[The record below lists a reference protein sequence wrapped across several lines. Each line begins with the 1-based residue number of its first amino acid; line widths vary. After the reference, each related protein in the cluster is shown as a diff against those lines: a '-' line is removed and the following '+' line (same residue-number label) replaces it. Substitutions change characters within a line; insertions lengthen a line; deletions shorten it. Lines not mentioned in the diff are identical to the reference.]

1 VLCELP
7 ISLTFMSII
16 LIIFGEEYSFLH
28 PLTFSS
34 QIVSSGK
41 VTLPLVGMPC
51 NKGELTVVAEE
62 LALCRDEVLLQ
73 FSGRNLDRK
82 DWFGKYVV

>member
-1 VLCELP
+1 MWIVNFTDLY
-7 ISLTFMSII
+7 FFF
-16 LIIFGEEYSFLH
+16 LIIFGEGKSFLH
-28 PLTFSS
+28 PPLTFLF

>member
-1 VLCELP
+1 
-7 ISLTFMSII
+7 M
-16 LIIFGEEYSFLH
+16 
-28 PLTFSS
+28 
-34 QIVSSGK
+34 
-41 VTLPLVGMPC
+41 LPLVGIPC
-51 NKGELTVVAEE
+51 NKGELMVVAEE